1 MLAIAFLL
9 PYNVGKEVSKMQISA
24 AVFDLDGTL
33 IDSLIF
39 WNVLWE
45 KLGQVFLHREGFRPT
60 LADDKAVR
68 TMPLRKA
75 MGLIHRN
82 YGIADSA
89 EALADYTDRM
99 IEDFY
104 ANQVALKPGA
114 KAFLDHLKAKG
125 VRMCI
130 ASATQTE
137 FINMILR
144 RFGLSQHF
152 EAIFSCGAIG
162 KGKDQ
167 PDVFLLAQQHFGTPM
182 EETWLF
188 EDSLVAIQT
197 AVNLGM
203 PTVAVYDPNNFG
215 QEQMRFLARHYIG
228 PGETLEKLIREEW
241 LCSPSG

>member
-1 MLAIAFLL
+1 
-9 PYNVGKEVSKMQISA
+9 MQVSA
-24 AVFDLDGTL
+24 AVFDMDGTL

-45 KLGQVFLHREGFRPT
+45 KLGQVYLHREGFRPA

-68 TMPLRKA
+68 TMPLREA

-89 EALADYTDRM
+89 EALADDTDRM
-99 IEDFY
+99 IEAFY
-104 ANQVALKPGA
+104 ATQVELKPGA
-114 KAFLDHLKAKG
+114 KAFLDRLKAQG

-130 ASATQTE
+130 ASATETRFVHLVLQ
-137 FINMILR
+137 
-144 RFGLSQHF
+144 RFGLSDHF
-152 EAIFSCGAIG
+152 ETVFSCGDIG

-197 AVNLGM
+197 ATKLGM

-215 QEQMRFLARHYIG
+215 QEQMRSIACHYIG
-228 PGETLEKLIREEW
+228 PGETLEKLMKGEL
-241 LCSPSG
+241 LCL